1 MQSSRRRRRSSGLDR
16 LFEEKRDLVL
26 EFCTNVCILSSTFTN
41 SLYDIYLTA
50 MPYTL
55 CVLGCGTM
63 GVAVTSGV
71 LSTVADIRASL
82 NSPAATTSV
91 VEASSA
97 GQSARQGDAI
107 PSPDSSQMFDNDLET
122 LPDAYIATVH
132 RQESA
137 RRLTKTF
144 KTMPGGSAVKVQA
157 GNNVEAV
164 KQADVILL
172 W

>member
-1 MQSSRRRRRSSGLDR
+1 
-16 LFEEKRDLVL
+16 
-26 EFCTNVCILSSTFTN
+26 
-41 SLYDIYLTA
+41 

-71 LSTVADIRASL
+71 LSTVAEIRASI
-82 NSPAATTSV
+82 NGNGSAPTTVAA
-91 VEASSA
+91 ASSA
-97 GQSARQGDAI
+97 AQEARQGDAI
-107 PSPDSSQMFDNDLET
+107 PSPDASQIFDNDLET

-144 KTMPGGSAVKVQA
+144 KTIPGGAAVKVQA
-157 GNNVEAV
+157 GVNVEAV
-164 KQADVILL
+164 KESDVVLL

>member
-1 MQSSRRRRRSSGLDR
+1 
-16 LFEEKRDLVL
+16 
-26 EFCTNVCILSSTFTN
+26 
-41 SLYDIYLTA
+41 

-71 LSTVADIRASL
+71 LSTVADIRA
-82 NSPAATTSV
+82 NINGSPPTSV
-91 VEASSA
+91 VAASSA
-97 GQSARQGDAI
+97 GQSAKQGNLI
-107 PSPDSSQMFDNDLET
+107 PSPDSSQIFDNDLET

-132 RQESA
+132 REESA

-144 KTMPGGSAVKVQA
+144 KTIPGGADVKVQA
-157 GNNVEAV
+157 GRNVDAA
-164 KQADVILL
+164 KAADVVLL